1 MYKLKQLFK
10 ESESVAEYAIGYGR
24 RVAELLE
31 NLDAT
36 AVKNVVDVIER
47 ASVENRTIFVTGN
60 GGAAAAASHFV
71 NDLGPNSLVPD
82 QPGFRVFS
90 LTDNAASV
98 TAIANDVG
106 YESIFAYQL
115 QSVMQKGDVVIAM
128 SVSGNS
134 ENIIRGVEYANQHG
148 GYTIGWTGF
157 EGGRL
162 TRVCD
167 ICIRIPTTRDEYG
180 PVEDM
185 FSILGHIISG
195 YLTMKRG
202 RNLHH

>member
-10 ESESVAEYAIGYGR
+10 DSESVSEYAIGYGER
-24 RVAELLE
+24 MAELLE

-36 AVKNVVDVIER
+36 AVKNVTDVIER
-47 ASVENRTIFVTGN
+47 ASVENRTIFVIGN
-60 GGAAAAASHFV
+60 GGSSAVASGLV
-71 NDLGPNSLVPD
+71 NDLGPNSLVSD
-82 QPGFRVFS
+82 QPRFRLFS
-90 LTDNAASV
+90 LTDNTESV
-98 TAIANDVG
+98 TAIANDAG
-106 YESIFAYQL
+106 YENIFACQL
-115 QSVMQKGDVVIAM
+115 QSSMQEGDVVIAM

-134 ENIIRGVEYANQHG
+134 ENIIRGVEYANQHS

-162 TRVCD
+162 AEICD
-167 ICIRIPTTRDEYG
+167 LCIHIPTTRDEYG

-185 FSILGHIISG
+185 FSILAHIISG